1 MGKRVDMYQI
11 NPELITEDEGWN
23 VRDDNDELRAH
34 IRMLADSIKEVGV
47 LEPLTGYLKEGMPVL
62 TNGHCRLLAVKLARS
77 EGAEIKLVPFRN
89 EPRTANEADRTL
101 SMLTRNSGKPLT
113 GIEQAGVI
121 KRLLAFGWSQTEI
134 SKKTGFTPPHIG
146 NLLTLAG
153 APVEVQNMVSQG
165 KVSATLAT
173 DTVKSQGPEKATETL
188 KDAVVDAESKGKNRA
203 TKKNVETVEKSDG
216 SEPAQGPRCV
226 MQNDTQNDTQKKVNW
241 NKVGP
246 GLLACLEKVEKYDMI
261 DDDDGRSMVA
271 DAIAK
276 GKGEK

>member
-1 MGKRVDMYQI
+1 MYQI

-23 VRDDNDELRAH
+23 VRDDNDELRDH

-203 TKKNVETVEKSDG
+203 TKKNVETVESQVLAT
-216 SEPAQGPRCV
+216 ETRTETPP
-226 MQNDTQNDTQKKVNW
+226 KKVNW

-276 GKGEK
+276 GRGEKQCQ

>member
-1 MGKRVDMYQI
+1 MRLQDMGKRVDMYQI
-11 NPELITEDEGWN
+11 DPELITEEEGWN

-47 LEPLTGYLKEGMPVL
+47 LEPLTGYLKEGKPVL

-89 EPRTANEADRTL
+89 EPKTSNEADRTL

-153 APVEVQNMVSQG
+153 APVAVQEMVKQG

-173 DTVKSQGPEKATETL
+173 EVVKSDGPEKATEVL
-188 KDAVVDAESKGKNRA
+188 KDAVGDAESKGKKKA
-203 TKKNVETVEKSDG
+203 TKKNVETVEKSG
-216 SEPAQGPRCV
+216 PEPHAQDIPKKINWKKIGPE
-226 MQNDTQNDTQKKVNW
+226 
-241 NKVGP
+241 
-246 GLLACLEKVEKYDMI
+246 LLACLEKIEKYDMI
-261 DDDDGRSMVA
+261 TDDDGRAMVA
-271 DAIAK
+271 DAIEK
-276 GKGEK
+276 GKGE